1 MWSGLDGE
9 ELALLLQ
16 RDLPFLAWQVEQL
29 PRLQAVVCAGDQE
42 GDGEVESDLA
52 PLRQLLPQRR
62 VVELAH
68 GVAEIVSRPGRA
80 VEAGETDLAPDS

>member
-1 MWSGLDGE
+1 MARNSPRCSN
-9 ELALLLQ
+9 AIC
-16 RDLPFLAWQVEQL
+16 PYLAWQVEQL
-29 PRLQAVVCAGDQE
+29 PRLQAVVCTGDQD

-68 GVAEIVSRPGRA
+68 GVAEIVSRRGGAVRGGRNRF
-80 VEAGETDLAPDS
+80 GS